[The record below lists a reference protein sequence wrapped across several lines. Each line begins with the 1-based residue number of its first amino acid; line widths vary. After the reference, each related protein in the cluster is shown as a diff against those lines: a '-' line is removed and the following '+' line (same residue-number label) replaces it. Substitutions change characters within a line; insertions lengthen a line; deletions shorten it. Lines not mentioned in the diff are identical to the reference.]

1 MPVMNIIMLYYAT
14 EQSVT
19 CHIHATLQELTEGK
33 KDAGLFIYLFC
44 NIWFILF
51 LFCTLAKFF
60 IQTAF
65 LVSSQK
71 MPMCESRL
79 LY

>member
-33 KDAGLFIYLFC
+33 KDAGLFIYFVT
-44 NIWFILF
+44 FDSF
-51 LFCTLAKFF
+51 YFCT
-60 IQTAF
+60 
-65 LVSSQK
+65 VH
-71 MPMCESRL
+71 
-79 LY
+79 